1 MKSDTEPG
9 PSPDP
14 LLAPASA
21 AGEPAISVRNVGKC
35 YRIFHRTTDRLVERV
50 TGRTRARDFWAL
62 QDVSF
67 DVYPGQ
73 SLGIIGRNGAG
84 KSTLLQIIA
93 GTLTPTT
100 GEVRIRGRIAA
111 LLELGS
117 GFNQQFTGR
126 ENVFLS
132 GAILGVPRK
141 QMEDRLPEIEEFAD
155 IGDFIDEPV
164 STYSSGMHAR
174 LAFAVSVSL
183 KPDVL
188 ILDEILAVGD
198 AAFQQKCM
206 GRLHELLASGV
217 TLLFVSHATDAVRS
231 ICRQGLLLS
240 GGRQKYFGA
249 ASEAVDRYFR
259 IVREQQTA
267 RGLRRHETLLEPP
280 PAPPPSAL
288 PITDPDEVAAGTDP
302 EGASASP
309 PTSPADAPVSAPV
322 AASEES
328 RYGTGH
334 ARVESVQLLGDDG
347 DPRDGFIFG
356 EHVNVE
362 VLFRTSVDLPKSD
375 VIIKVRDK
383 TGIELFGVSVNDE
396 ADGRKITALRAGQT
410 VLARFRFL
418 NNLKAGPHGVSVT
431 VTRPPASLGDGLITL
446 DHIDVAAAFV
456 SLPQSKGVVR
466 GKYQHACQ
474 VQWSVVKG
482 APVTQAANSSAARD
496 GAAAAS

>member
-1 MKSDTEPG
+1 MKSEADTAPAPEAVLPG
-9 PSPDP
+9 PVAGPVS
-14 LLAPASA
+14 
-21 AGEPAISVRNVGKC
+21 GEPAISVRNVGKC

-50 TGRTRARDFWAL
+50 TGRARARDFWAL

-141 QMEDRLPEIEEFAD
+141 QMEERLPEIEEFAD

-198 AAFQQKCM
+198 AAFQQKCI

-280 PAPPPSAL
+280 PPAPDASA
-288 PITDPDEVAAGTDP
+288 PTDPAAGLDP
-302 EGASASP
+302 GAD
-309 PTSPADAPVSAPV
+309 PAPAGEP
-322 AASEES
+322 AAATGES

-334 ARVESVQLLGDDG
+334 ARVESVQLTADDG
-347 DPRDGFIFG
+347 GPRDGFVFG

-362 VLFRTSVDLPKSD
+362 VTFRTGVDLPKSD

-396 ADGRKITALRAGQT
+396 TDGRKITALRAGQT
-410 VLARFRFL
+410 VSARFRFL
-418 NNLKAGPHGVSVT
+418 NNLKAGPHGVTVT
-431 VTRPPASLGDGLITL
+431 LTRPPARLGDGLITL
-446 DHIDVAAAFV
+446 DHIDAAAAFV
-456 SLPQSKGVVR
+456 SLPQPEGVVR
-466 GKYQHACQ
+466 GKYQHPCE
-474 VQWSVVKG
+474 VRWSVLSG
-482 APVTQAANSSAARD
+482 AAPAGARGGAAR
-496 GAAAAS
+496 AS